1 MTPLAPEIVLLREAF
16 RELLHDVSHQTI
28 WILHR
33 PRGSSPTDNAR
44 PTATNV
50 LRHRAN
56 SGRASPAVRESVDGA
71 ELWRPPNDPRAGYS
85 CSMAVSPGNGE
96 GQTGAKREA
105 QPGAEREAQLGEERD
120 ARRAERSERRDAVAE
135 RPGVM
140 IPSRRKRLPLEAP
153 LMRVVATAGI
163 VGIGVLIAAIMGS
176 QHSQGWVI
184 GLVVSLVSVALAA
197 VLWSSRRL

>member
-1 MTPLAPEIVLLREAF
+1 
-16 RELLHDVSHQTI
+16 
-28 WILHR
+28 
-33 PRGSSPTDNAR
+33 
-44 PTATNV
+44 
-50 LRHRAN
+50 
-56 SGRASPAVRESVDGA
+56 
-71 ELWRPPNDPRAGYS
+71 
-85 CSMAVSPGNGE
+85 MAVSPGNGE
-96 GQTGAKREA
+96 GQTGAKREAQPGAKREA

-153 LMRVVATAGI
+153 LMRVVATVGI
-163 VGIGVLIAAIMGS
+163 VGIAVLIAAIMGS